1 MSNDGYLQSVKK
13 QFSYY
18 KALAEKLSHNLPK
31 SNYSGNITKK
41 ATVLLLLLNI

>member
-18 KALAEKLSHNLPK
+18 KALAEKNFRTTYRRAIILA
-31 SNYSGNITKK
+31 I
-41 ATVLLLLLNI
+41 